1 MEEMNNVVETGVNE
15 VAENAVETAATTKGF
30 NPKAGIAILAVAVLG
45 YGLYRL
51 AKRKKT
57 KAETN
62 AEAVDGKDFDAPTDD
77 VQTEVTEEE

>member
-1 MEEMNNVVETGVNE
+1 MDEMNNVVETGVNE
-15 VAENAVETAATTKGF
+15 VTENAVETAATTKGF
-30 NPKAGIAILAVAVLG
+30 KPKVGIAILAVAVLG

-57 KAETN
+57 KAETSV
-62 AEAVDGKDFDAPTDD
+62 EVVDGKDFDAPADD